1 MEHIPKAAKK
11 KKVKRIHSYELI
23 DSYSW
28 LEQKKKKEV
37 IDYIGRENK
46 YTEFVMKDTKKLQRE
61 IFKELNLEPSSNLAS
76 SVNSSP

>member
-11 KKVKRIHSYELI
+11 KKVRRIHSHELV

-37 IDYIGRENK
+37 IDYINKENK
-46 YTEFVMKDTKKLQRE
+46 YTEFVMKDTQKLQTE
-61 IFKELNLEPSSNLAS
+61 ICQELKKRISPDEAS
-76 SVNSSP
+76 YPYF